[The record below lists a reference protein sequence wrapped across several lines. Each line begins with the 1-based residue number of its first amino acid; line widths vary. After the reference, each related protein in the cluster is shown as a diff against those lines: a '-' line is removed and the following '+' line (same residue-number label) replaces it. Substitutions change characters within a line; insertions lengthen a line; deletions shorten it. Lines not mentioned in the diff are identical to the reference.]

1 MRTATTS
8 ADALNS
14 TDYCPSDLQ
23 LTPDTPP
30 PRLHSAYVIAFSLTG
45 GDAVSVAFASL
56 LPAARRDDVTRG
68 FFLLSA
74 TICRYF
80 CVSKSPLVLKPL
92 GRAPKWVLL
101 WVVRCCITW
110 PWAVLFGGFL
120 KKRGAG
126 TEMWRRPPPSVVSA
140 VMFAVDKCI
149 FHTWQCCIG
158 CYAYWSRCLYSLY
171 CLLLKNKLLNYF
183 LFI

>member
-45 GDAVSVAFASL
+45 GDAVSAAVASL
-56 LPAARRDDVTRG
+56 LPAARRDDVSRG
-68 FFLLSA
+68 FFFLSA

-101 WVVRCCITW
+101 WVVRYFTTW
-110 PWAVLFGGFL
+110 PRAVLFGGFL

-126 TEMWRRPPPSVVSA
+126 TEMLRRPLLLCLRWCLQWIHAFFTHGRVVMDA
-140 VMFAVDKCI
+140 
-149 FHTWQCCIG
+149 
-158 CYAYWSRCLYSLY
+158 YAYWSRCLYSLY